1 MGATTGWVGAR
12 APSLRLFW
20 LMTNRM
26 NRCYRPALLT
36 LALWAALP
44 LHAAEAETAPDAAE
58 RSPTDLA
65 AVRVQARQPV
75 AQTPQANSFGS
86 GDWKSTPA
94 SMAVLD
100 RTLLD
105 ARQVRTLSEL
115 ASNDASLGDSYAPV
129 GYYQNIAIRGFPL
142 DLGNGY
148 RFNGMTITG
157 EQRLALE
164 NVQQVEILK
173 GEAGLAAGVMAP
185 GGIINYVG
193 KRPAEVRTLT
203 LGTDSE
209 GSRYAAVDF
218 GHWLTP
224 RLGVRLNA
232 AWDDSQTYIEHAE
245 GRRNFYALATDWLIS
260 DRARLEV
267 DASYQTSSQRSASGY
282 QLLGASTLPRGVD
295 REHMLGYQ
303 PWQRPVGIASTNITA
318 LHTYQINTHWQSRVS
333 AGYSRSVIDDNV
345 AFAYGCYYAAQ
356 CADGSVP
363 GNYFAPN
370 GDYDIYDY
378 RSPDDTR
385 RNQQL
390 RAELRGQFDT
400 GRVGHEVSVGADRFE
415 RTVDKRRNVNEYV
428 GTANIGDAQV
438 PVFAPSPL
446 QPGPSVRRL
455 DSAQTALFAM
465 DRMQFGEDWQWLAGG
480 RFVRLDERAFDKR
493 GTPERNSRLS
503 RFLPQTALVW
513 KATAAMNVYASY
525 VRGIS
530 LGQEAPFWTSNDGAF
545 LAPVLSRQTEV
556 GVKYAAS
563 DAFTVGAALFRT
575 GQPFQYARPDASD
588 AGYTFVQEGQQT
600 HTGLELTANGH
611 LTEALVINA
620 SISALQ
626 ARARDVST
634 PAYDGQ
640 QLVNVPRLRASVHA
654 DYALP
659 FATGLALTGGWR
671 YASSNVA
678 TVDGS
683 VRAPGYH
690 VVDLGLRF
698 RHALGEHPLTWT
710 LSVDNVFDRFY
721 WRDTGST
728 AGDYYL
734 FAGAPRQ
741 ARLSVSIGL

>member
-1 MGATTGWVGAR
+1 
-12 APSLRLFW
+12 
-20 LMTNRM
+20 M

-36 LALWAALP
+36 VALCAALP
-44 LHAAEAETAPDAAE
+44 LHAHDAVATDTTE
-58 RSPTDLA
+58 RTPTELA
-65 AVRVQARQPV
+65 AVRVQARQTAVP
-75 AQTPQANSFGS
+75 AIQSNSFGS
-86 GDWKSTPA
+86 GDWKDTPA
-94 SMAVLD
+94 SLSVLD

-105 ARQVRTLSEL
+105 TRQVRTLSEL

-142 DLGNGY
+142 DTATGY
-148 RFNGMTITG
+148 RFNGLSIAG

-193 KRPAEVRTLT
+193 KRPTEVRDLT

-209 GSRYAAVDF
+209 GSRYAAVDV

-224 RLGVRLNA
+224 RFGVRFNA
-232 AWDDSQTYIEHAE
+232 AWDDSASYIDHAN

-260 DRARLEV
+260 DRSKLEV
-267 DASYQTSSQRSASGY
+267 DASYQTSAQRSASGY
-282 QLLGASTLPRGVD
+282 QLLGATALPRGVD
-295 REHMLGYQ
+295 RKRMLGYQ
-303 PWQRPVGIASTNITA
+303 PWQQPVGIDSTNLTA
-318 LHTYQINTHWQSRVS
+318 LHTYQFNAQWQSRVS
-333 AGYSRSVIDDNV
+333 ASYSRSVIDDNV

-385 RNQQL
+385 RNL
-390 RAELRGQFDT
+390 EARAELRGSVDT
-400 GRVGHEVSVGADRFE
+400 GRVRHELSLGADRFE

-428 GTANIGDAQV
+428 GTVNINDPQV

-446 QPGPSVRRL
+446 QPGASVRRL
-455 DSAQTALFAM
+455 DSAQTALFAL
-465 DRMQFGEDWQWLAGG
+465 DRMRFGDDWEWLAGG
-480 RFVRLDERAFDKR
+480 RFVRLDERAYDKR
-493 GTPERNSRLS
+493 GNPERHSRLS

-513 KATAAMNVYASY
+513 KATGEMNVYASY

-530 LGQEAPFWTSNDGAF
+530 LGQEAPFWTANDGAF

-563 DAFTVGAALFRT
+563 TALTLGAAVFRT
-575 GQPFQYARPDASD
+575 SQPFQYAKPDASD
-588 AGYTFVQEGQQT
+588 AGYTFVAEGQQT
-600 HTGLELTANGH
+600 HTGLELTANGQV
-611 LTEALVINA
+611 AQGLVLNA

-626 ARARDVST
+626 ARARDT
-634 PAYDGQ
+634 GTGFYQGH
-640 QLVNVPRLRASVHA
+640 QLVNVPKLRASVQA

-659 FATGLALTGGWR
+659 FATGLSVTGGWR
-671 YASSNVA
+671 HASANAA

-698 RHALGEHPLTWT
+698 KHDLRAHPVTWN
-710 LSVDNVFDRFY
+710 LSVDNVFNRFY
-721 WRDTGST
+721 WRDTGSSS
-728 AGDYYL
+728 GDYYL

-741 ARLSVSIGL
+741 ARLSVTFGL